1 MQKVT
6 NSSLITGIGYNQ
18 LNEELSVSVSKT
30 PNATYVFRGVSRT
43 VADQFVNASS
53 KGSYFNRNIRGR
65 FPSTKVVG

>member
-30 PNATYVFRGVSRT
+30 PNATYVFRGVSRA

>member
-65 FPSTKVVG
+65 FPSTKVFG

>member
-1 MQKVT
+1 MQKIT

-43 VADQFVNASS
+43 VADQFVNATS

>member
-1 MQKVT
+1 MQKIT

-18 LNEELSVSVSKT
+18 LNEELSVSVTKT
-30 PNATYVFRGVSRT
+30 PNAPYVFRGVSRT
-43 VADQFVNASS
+43 VADQFVNATS

>member
-1 MQKVT
+1 MQKIT

-18 LNEELSVSVSKT
+18 LNEELSVSVAKT

-43 VADQFVNASS
+43 VADQFVSATS

>member
-1 MQKVT
+1 MQKIT

-18 LNEELSVSVSKT
+18 LNEELSVSVTKT

-43 VADQFVNASS
+43 VADQFVNATS